1 MAPLSVDRNDRGAVL
16 VFPEIDASALAT
28 RVHDFF
34 LAKGYTLESGKPGAG
49 SYGIGSTASR
59 VLFGGL
65 AKRHKFD
72 VAIVQEGSKVKLQ
85 LTKAMSGASGG
96 LIGWKAMN
104 TEFDRIVN
112 AFREDFAFADRLQ
125 QLPKVPAAI
134 TEEDKKCMKQ
144 CQSCHAWNPIAAEA
158 CGKCGAKLC

>member
-1 MAPLSVDRNDRGAVL
+1 M
-16 VFPEIDASALAT
+16 
-28 RVHDFF
+28 
-34 LAKGYTLESGKPGAG
+34 
-49 SYGIGSTASR
+49 
-59 VLFGGL
+59 
-65 AKRHKFD
+65 
-72 VAIVQEGSKVKLQ
+72 KLQ

-125 QLPKVPAAI
+125 QPPKVPAAI
-134 TEEDKKCMKQ
+134 TEEDKKYMKQ

-158 CGKCGAKLC
+158 CAKCGAELC